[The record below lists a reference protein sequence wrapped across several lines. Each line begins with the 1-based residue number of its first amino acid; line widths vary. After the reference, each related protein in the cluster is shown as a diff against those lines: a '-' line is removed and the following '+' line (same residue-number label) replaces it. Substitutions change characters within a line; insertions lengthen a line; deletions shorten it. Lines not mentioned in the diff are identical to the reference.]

1 MRGAFFQQP
10 LEYQIEVEG
19 ESWEQGE
26 VVKGLLRVRNMSS
39 EAVSVKTPQIILA
52 HGLKK
57 DIKETAEVTWEV
69 VGKQIATQEISLQAA
84 GEQTFE
90 WSFILP
96 TDSPITDKQ
105 GGLYLLFGGEEALT
119 IGGRLNLQINLHPIL
134 QNFLQTFTTQFRFLE
149 KYQKRKSEWT
159 EILDKHDIPT
169 APVNDIRE
177 VYSDPQVQ
185 AREMVQSY
193 DHPGLGEV
201 KYTPSP
207 MKFSEWKFRNL
218 PTPELGEHTM
228 EILVDRL
235 GYNAQ
240 EVDRL
245 ERNGVLVCSPKEVG
259 QC

>member
-1 MRGAFFQQP
+1 MRSAFFQQP

-57 DIKETAEVTWEV
+57 EIKEATEVTWEV
-69 VGKQIATQEISLQAA
+69 VGKQVATQEISLQDA

-90 WSFILP
+90 WSFILA

-119 IGGRLNLQINLHPIL
+119 KGGRLNLQINLHPIL

-159 EILDKHDIPT
+159 EIKLIP
-169 APVNDIRE
+169 PESREFPNMDYVYCFLRIRE
-177 VYSDPQVQ
+177 EQLEAHYRFKMS
-185 AREMVQSY
+185 
-193 DHPGLGEV
+193 GLGRTGEKMTVTKKNRELEQSIPPENYLQPGGFPNRACFRENIDQALNIARPEV
-201 KYTPSP
+201 
-207 MKFSEWKFRNL
+207 MF
-218 PTPELGEHTM
+218 
-228 EILVDRL
+228 
-235 GYNAQ
+235 
-240 EVDRL
+240 
-245 ERNGVLVCSPKEVG
+245 
-259 QC
+259 